1 MGIYGLLLGIL
12 CVWRI
17 THLFNAE
24 DGPGGWLIKWRQAMG
39 NGWWGDLLDCFYC
52 LSLLI
57 ALPFAVWLGETLKE
71 QVLLWPA
78 LSGGAILIERLTS
91 GSPAPYIEDRRNH
104 E

>member
-1 MGIYGLLLGIL
+1 MGFYGFTLGVL

-17 THLFNAE
+17 THLLNAE
-24 DGPGGWLIKWRQAMG
+24 DGLGDLLVKLRESAG
-39 NGWWGDLLDCFYC
+39 NGFWGNLLDCFYC
-52 LSLLI
+52 LSLMI

-78 LSGGAILIERLTS
+78 LSGGAILIERLTA

>member
-1 MGIYGLLLGIL
+1 MGFYGFTLGVL

-17 THLFNAE
+17 THLLNAE
-24 DGPGGWLIKWRQAMG
+24 DGLGDLLVKLRESAG
-39 NGWWGDLLDCFYC
+39 NGFWGNLLDCFYC
-52 LSLLI
+52 LSLMI

-78 LSGGAILIERLTS
+78 LSGGAILIERLTA
-91 GSPAPYIEDRRNH
+91 GSPAPYIEDRRNR